1 MNLLE
6 DMQAFVRIVEAGSL
20 TQAAEQMDTVK
31 SAVSQRLSRL
41 ESRMGVQLIIRTTRK
56 QKLTDA
62 GHSYY
67 QSCLNILDQVSTA
80 EASVKQQNTALAGSI
95 KIAVPLSF
103 GLNHLNQ
110 AFRKFNALHPEV
122 VFQIDFNDRQVDL
135 VNEGFDLGIRI
146 AQLKDSNLVAKKV
159 THTQLILC
167 ASQAYL
173 DKHGKPETPDDLKK
187 GHVKLKYNQS
197 PDVWKFTDKAGSQ
210 CQVKVPNKMI
220 CNNGEFM
227 CDVAIDGQ
235 GLVMIPDFLCYK
247 AIASGDLVPL
257 LCNYKTNQVLNVY
270 AIYPPNRYVP
280 MRVKKL
286 VNYLSEYFGDKPYW
300 QVLTS

>member
-1 MNLLE
+1 MNLFE
-6 DMQAFVRIVEAGSL
+6 DMQTFVRIVEAGSITL
-20 TQAAEQMDTVK
+20 AAEQMSTVK

-41 ESRMGVQLIIRTTRK
+41 ETRMGVQLIIRTTRT

-80 EASVKQQNTALAGSI
+80 EASVKQQNKALAGSI

-103 GLNHLNQ
+103 GLNHLSQ
-110 AFRKFNALHPEV
+110 AFRQFNAIHPEV
-122 VFQIDFNDRQVDL
+122 MFQIDFNDRQVDL
-135 VNEGFDLGIRI
+135 VNEGFDVGIRI
-146 AQLKDSNLVAKKV
+146 AQLKDSNLIAKKI

-167 ASQAYL
+167 ASPAYL
-173 DKHGKPETPDDLKK
+173 NQYGTPQHPNDLKQ
-187 GHVKLKYNQS
+187 GHVKLKYKQS
-197 PDVWKFTDKAGSQ
+197 PDVWEFTDKTGGQ

-227 CDVAIDGQ
+227 RDVAIDGQ

-247 AIASGDLVPL
+247 AIKSGQLIPL
-257 LCNYKTNQVLNVY
+257 LCDYKANQLLNAY
-270 AIYPPNRYVP
+270 AVYPPNRYVP

-286 VNYLSEYFGDKPYW
+286 VNYLSEYFGEKPYW
-300 QVLTS
+300 QVLDF

>member
-1 MNLLE
+1 MNLFE
-6 DMQAFVRIVEAGSL
+6 DMQTFVRIVEAGSITL
-20 TQAAEQMDTVK
+20 AAEQLGTVK
-31 SAVSQRLSRL
+31 SAISQRLSRL
-41 ESRMGVQLIIRTTRK
+41 ESRMGVQLIIRTTRS
-56 QKLTDA
+56 QKLTEA

-67 QSCLNILDQVSTA
+67 QSCLNILDQVVSA
-80 EASVKQQNTALAGSI
+80 EAAVKQQNTALAGQI

-110 AFRKFNALHPEV
+110 AFRHFTAIHPEV
-122 VFQIDFNDRQVDL
+122 MFQIDFNDRQVDL

-146 AQLKDSNLVAKKV
+146 AQLKDSNLVAKKI
-159 THTQLILC
+159 THTQLILS
-167 ASQAYL
+167 ASPAYL
-173 DKHGKPETPDDLKK
+173 DRHGTPEHPNDLKQ
-187 GHVKLKYNQS
+187 GHVKLKYSQS
-197 PDVWKFTDKAGSQ
+197 PDGWKFTDKTGKQ

-227 CDVAIDGQ
+227 RDVAIDGQ

-247 AIASGDLVPL
+247 AIKSGQLVPL
-257 LCNYKTNQVLNVY
+257 LCDYKANHQLNAY

-300 QVLTS
+300 QVLDL